1 MFFLTGAPLRV
12 LSVRLQSK
20 SYPKSSKCQN
30 LLTGWHLGFLGG
42 APVKKN
48 TLYFYQQVR
57 QMFHGVLAIRKNY
70 KPLFLHILSETQW
83 WMSCRVTGGKAFE
96 QMLAPNLRRGVKS
109 DQCEEKG

>member
-1 MFFLTGAPLRV
+1 MHKKVLIAQMINRDTETEGTYFNKFFDV
-12 LSVRLQSK
+12 
-20 SYPKSSKCQN
+20 
-30 LLTGWHLGFLGG
+30 
-42 APVKKN
+42 
-48 TLYFYQQVR
+48 
-57 QMFHGVLAIRKNY
+57 VLAIRKNY